1 VTASPSGGVATLGAN
16 GHMTSKQ
23 SLDVATAG
31 GRYVGSSNR
40 GVLGQLRIE
49 QATTGADGGYID
61 FDTCANGSTSPTN
74 RMRIDSSGNVGI
86 GTSSPTSPND
96 ATSFLHI
103 GNATNQ
109 DTSIVL
115 QDAVETWEIYQNDD
129 LSFLF
134 DTTNVMT
141 LQRLTGNVGIG
152 TSSPQ
157 ATFDCQDTSS
167 LVASISGYSVAS
179 SASRVASGSLRI
191 GNGGGS
197 TGLLLDYYDGGQT
210 VATLRNQYV
219 ASTDSEL
226 SIESP
231 HITFNTGTSFT
242 ERMRIDSSGNVLV
255 GTTAVDPAGN
265 NTAGMSVGTGG
276 GLSVQGTN
284 TALVIG
290 VPSAQTYGMAFRYQG
305 NLAGRIGIEANN
317 ITVADTSDYRLKE
330 NVAPLSDAL
339 TKIKAL
345 KPSLYNFINDPDN
358 KTHEGFIAHELQEV
372 IPYAVSGEKDALITE
387 ATKDRGT
394 VGEIDPQAV
403 DLRKLVPT
411 LVAAIQEQQTLIE
424 SLTARIA
431 ALEE

>member
-1 VTASPSGGVATLGAN
+1 
-16 GHMTSKQ
+16 M
-23 SLDVATAG
+23 
-31 GRYVGSSNR
+31 
-40 GVLGQLRIE
+40 
-49 QATTGADGGYID
+49 
-61 FDTCANGSTSPTN
+61 
-74 RMRIDSSGNVGI
+74 
-86 GTSSPTSPND
+86 
-96 ATSFLHI
+96 
-103 GNATNQ
+103 
-109 DTSIVL
+109 
-115 QDAVETWEIYQNDD
+115 
-129 LSFLF
+129 
-134 DTTNVMT
+134 
-141 LQRLTGNVGIG
+141 GIG

-431 ALEE
+431 AVEE